1 MDETAAQ
8 GSASAGVRRMPAG
21 CALARPARGGSSD
34 ATRAAERRHPP
45 LVPCIGPANPR
56 PLPSTVTPRTGR
68 DRAFTPH
75 PAASALREGWRD
87 CDCTPYPAVPSLAA
101 RLWGLLPCPS
111 CDIMWSVRRDGEA
124 LGWPSADLGR
134 DLGRL
139 SGGPRRARRRSV
151 QPTHV
156 RVEGGS
162 LGRSRPIS
170 ADLSPISRRSV
181 GRAMRLGARTQLW
194 GNGER
199 RRCRDVAAP
208 HGARRDVAAEL
219 GKEGGGRE
227 RHSPMGG
234 HRGPRLFSTR
244 DCGASHWPLRAVRSK
259 RPTCLLP
266 LNRRRTG
273 VSPAS
278 MMCISYVCSMPVC
291 IHRDSC

>member
-21 CALARPARGGSSD
+21 CALARAARGGSSD

-151 QPTHV
+151 RPTHV

-170 ADLSPISRRSV
+170 VDLGRSRPISRRSLADPSAERCDWELAPNYGGT
-181 GRAMRLGARTQLW
+181 GRDGDAATSQRRT
-194 GNGER
+194 
-199 RRCRDVAAP
+199 A
-208 HGARRDVAAEL
+208 HGATSRPSWARR
-219 GKEGGGRE
+219 GG
-227 RHSPMGG
+227 
-234 HRGPRLFSTR
+234 
-244 DCGASHWPLRAVRSK
+244 A
-259 RPTCLLP
+259 
-266 LNRRRTG
+266 
-273 VSPAS
+273 
-278 MMCISYVCSMPVC
+278 
-291 IHRDSC
+291 